1 LRKVLIIINP
11 AAGKG
16 QSKNYIAT
24 IKASFE
30 SANIDYQIKISNRVG
45 NVTELAINGVK
56 DGYNEIIAV
65 GGDGTVI
72 EALNG
77 IVGTD
82 TKLGIIPAGT
92 GNDFVRSI
100 GIECDFIAALNVVI
114 EGKYELIDV
123 GEVNNR
129 FFLNVV
135 SFGIDSEVVKIME
148 KIKRVV
154 TGSAAYYVA
163 SIKAI
168 STYKAV
174 KMSITIDG
182 KEYIRKAY
190 LVAIGNGK
198 YFGGGM
204 KITPDA
210 NVNSGDFEICIIN
223 HISRIG
229 LMRLLSKANTGNH
242 VSENGVE
249 IFKGREITIRA
260 IADHLS
266 VNADGNLIGP
276 APAKI
281 SMFKNKLKVLSPC
294 VVSETIEK

>member
-1 LRKVLIIINP
+1 MRKVLIIINP

-24 IKASFE
+24 IKARFE

-45 NVTELAINGVK
+45 NVTELAKNGVK
-56 DGYNEIIAV
+56 DGFNEIVAV

-72 EALNG
+72 EVLNG

-100 GIECDFIAALNVVI
+100 GIERDFIVALNVVI
-114 EGKYELIDV
+114 DGKYNLIDV

-129 FFLNVV
+129 YFLNVV

-148 KIKRVV
+148 KIKTVV

-182 KEYIRKAY
+182 KEYNRRAY

-210 NVNSGDFEICIIN
+210 KVNSGDFEICIIN

-229 LMRLLSKANTGNH
+229 LMRLLAKANTGNH
-242 VSENGVE
+242 VSEKGVE
-249 IFKGREITIRA
+249 IFKGKEITIRA
-260 IADHLS
+260 ITDHLS

-281 SMFKNKLKVLSPC
+281 SIFKNKLKVVSPC
-294 VVSETIEK
+294 IVSETNEK

>member
-1 LRKVLIIINP
+1 MRKVLIIINP

-24 IKASFE
+24 IKARFE
-30 SANIDYQIKISNRVG
+30 NTDIQYQIKISNRVG
-45 NVTELAINGVK
+45 NVTELAAAGVRE
-56 DGYNEIIAV
+56 GFNEVVAV

-100 GIECDFIAALNVVI
+100 GVEREFLEALNVVI
-114 EGKYELIDV
+114 LGEYEEIDV
-123 GEVNNR
+123 GVVNDR

-135 SFGIDSEVVKIME
+135 SFGIDSDVVKTME
-148 KIKRVV
+148 KIKNVI
-154 TGSAAYYVA
+154 TGPAAYYVS

-168 STYKAV
+168 STYKAM
-174 KMSITIDG
+174 KMSINIDG
-182 KEYIRKAY
+182 KEYNRKAY

-204 KITPDA
+204 KITPNA
-210 NVNSGDFEICIIN
+210 SVNSGEFEVCIISN
-223 HISRIG
+223 ISRMNLI
-229 LMRLLSKANTGNH
+229 RLLSKANTGNH
-242 VSENGVE
+242 ITEKGVE
-249 IFKGREITIRA
+249 VFRGKEITIRSIRDNLA
-260 IADHLS
+260 

-281 SMFKNKLKVLSPC
+281 SIYNNKLKVLSPGIC
-294 VVSETIEK
+294 KEVIEK

>member
-1 LRKVLIIINP
+1 MRKVLIIINP

-24 IKASFE
+24 IKAKFE
-30 SANIDYQIKISNRVG
+30 NANIDYQIKISNRVG
-45 NVTELAINGVK
+45 NVTELALNGVK
-56 DGYNEIIAV
+56 EGFNEVVAV
-65 GGDGTVI
+65 GGDGTLI

-100 GIECDFIAALNVVI
+100 GVEREFLAALNVVI

-123 GEVNNR
+123 GEVNDR

-135 SFGIDSEVVKIME
+135 SFGIDGEVVKTME
-148 KIKRVV
+148 KIKNMI
-154 TGSAAYYVA
+154 TGPAAYYVS

-174 KMSITIDG
+174 KMSINIDG
-182 KEYIRKAY
+182 KEYHRKAY

-204 KITPDA
+204 KITPNA
-210 NVNSGDFEICIIN
+210 NVNSGEFEVCIIN
-223 HISRIG
+223 NISRVG
-229 LMRLLSKANTGNH
+229 LMRLLSKASTGNH
-242 VSENGVE
+242 ISEKGVE
-249 IFKGREITIRA
+249 VFRGKEITIRA
-260 IADHLS
+260 IEDHLA
-266 VNADGNLIGP
+266 VNADGNLVGP

-281 SMFKNKLKVLSPC
+281 SVFKNKLKVLSPGIF
-294 VVSETIEK
+294 IEKGEK

>member
-1 LRKVLIIINP
+1 MRKVLIIINP

-24 IKASFE
+24 IKARFE
-30 SANIDYQIKISNRVG
+30 SADIDYQIKISNRVG
-45 NVTELAINGVK
+45 NVTELALNGVK
-56 DGYNEIIAV
+56 EGFNEIVAV

-82 TKLGIIPAGT
+82 TILGIIPAGT

-100 GIECDFIAALNVVI
+100 GIERDFISALNVVI
-114 EGKYELIDV
+114 EGKYELIDI
-123 GEVNNR
+123 GEVNDR

-135 SFGIDSEVVKIME
+135 SFGIDSDVVKTME
-148 KIKRVV
+148 KIKNVV
-154 TGSAAYYVA
+154 TGPAAYYVS

-182 KEYIRKAY
+182 EEYIRKAY

-223 HISRIG
+223 NISRIG
-229 LMRLLSKANTGNH
+229 LMRLLTKANTGNH
-242 VSENGVE
+242 ISENGVE
-249 IFKGREITIRA
+249 VFKGKEITIRA
-260 IADHLS
+260 IADHLA

-281 SMFKNKLKVLSPC
+281 SVFKNKLRVLSPC
-294 VVSETIEK
+294 LSEELLEK

>member
-1 LRKVLIIINP
+1 MRKVLIIINP

-16 QSKNYIAT
+16 QSKNYIGT
-24 IKASFE
+24 IKEKFE
-30 SANIDYQIKISNRVG
+30 EAAIDYQIKISNRVG

-56 DGYNEIIAV
+56 DGFNEVVAV
-65 GGDGTVI
+65 GGDGTLI

-82 TKLGIIPAGT
+82 IKLGIIPAGT

-100 GIECDFIAALNVVI
+100 GVKRDFLQALDVVI
-114 EGKYELIDV
+114 KGNYKLIDI
-123 GEVNNR
+123 GEVNDR

-135 SFGIDSEVVKIME
+135 SFGIDGEVVKTME
-148 KIKRVV
+148 KIKTVV
-154 TGSAAYYVA
+154 SGSAAYYVS

-168 STYKAV
+168 ATYKAV
-174 KMSITIDG
+174 KMSINIDG
-182 KEYIRKAY
+182 KEYHRRAY
-190 LVAIGNGK
+190 LLAIGNGK

-210 NVNSGDFEICIIN
+210 RVDSGDFEICIIN
-223 HISRIG
+223 DISRIS
-229 LMRLLSKANTGNH
+229 LMRLLSKASSGNH
-242 VSENGVE
+242 ISENGVE
-249 IFKGREITIRA
+249 VFRGKEIVIRA
-260 IADHLS
+260 ITDHLA

-281 SMFKNKLKVLSPC
+281 SISSNKLKILCP
-294 VVSETIEK
+294 ENINEDED